1 MAARRRNAGEIGART
16 MAGSLEVNKALG
28 AVLTAGLVFMLAT
41 VASDYLVNPKVPE
54 KLAITVEGVQE
65 EGAAPA
71 EAAAAG
77 PPEVPIAVALQTAD
91 PKAGDATAHK
101 LCIACHSFEEGAPA
115 KVGPNLY
122 GVVGGPHAHMPGF
135 DYSAALKAKQGPWTF
150 DELNQWLTS
159 PRTYAPG
166 TKMAF
171 AGIGNEKERANVIDY
186 LRTLAANPEPLPA
199 APAGEAATPAA
210 AAPAPPAN
218 SNAAAPQPAQV
229 QPGAAP
235 ASAAGQMSQPGPS
248 QNMPQAQQSQSQGVQ
263 ETPGAT
269 NPH

>member
-1 MAARRRNAGEIGART
+1 

-28 AVLTAGLVFMLAT
+28 AVLTAGLVFMGVT
-41 VASDYLVNPKVPE
+41 VVSDWVINPRIPE
-54 KLAITVEGVQE
+54 KLAITVEGVKA
-65 EGAAPA
+65 EGAPEA
-71 EAAAAG
+71 AAAAG

-91 PKAGDATAHK
+91 VKAGDAGVHK
-101 LCIACHSFEEGAPA
+101 LCIACHSFDEGAPA

-135 DYSAALKAKQGPWTF
+135 DYSAAIKAKQGPWTF
-150 DELNQWLTS
+150 DELNKWLTS

-171 AGIGNEKERANVIDY
+171 AGIGNEKERADVIDY
-186 LRTLAANPEPLPA
+186 LRSLSHNPEPLPA
-199 APAGEAATPAA
+199 VPAGAAAAAPAV

-218 SNAAAPQPAQV
+218 SNAAAPQPATVGATPSNGQTT
-229 QPGAAP
+229 QPD
-235 ASAAGQMSQPGPS
+235 SALHS
-248 QNMPQAQQSQSQGVQ
+248 PQIKQSQSQG
-263 ETPGAT
+263 EENTSGAS